1 MILADWNVFACK
13 FSENEQVAFEQFC
26 YLLFCKKHGFE
37 MGISRYFNNPGIET
51 NPIAVDGEAIGW
63 QAKYYQVALSQR
75 RRELIDTVDKIHE
88 FYPELTRLVFFCNRD
103 FGPGSTGPD
112 GVRDPV
118 AKTAIED
125 HAGRLGIKIEWFLA
139 SAFES
144 PFVLLENETIAKHFF
159 SNDPYDAFG
168 LGLRLV
174 GQGKRYLGHIDTSVV
189 IKDEELKIDRSG
201 LLEEIREG
209 FRRGNSV
216 VLLTGDSGVGKTAVA
231 KEFLSSLPGDSVA
244 VVVDCHGA
252 DAWRSEEDLFGGW
265 HGFGLSDVQRVFQST
280 DKRYLLIDSAEYL
293 AESQNRSLPI
303 ALFDFAS
310 NGSWSVLMTVRSSCG
325 REVEGRVHDA
335 FESAPTVVSV
345 GGFTEDETCGYLA
358 RLGYADKSPSI
369 VSAPP
374 FRKPIIAKV
383 LSKVRPGEITSEE
396 GLRDFILNELYF
408 KGFGE
413 AESALRKE
421 TVFWMASCRLS
432 LDKTNF
438 VPDLRV
444 LERFKNDGIIANFD
458 MQSVRFAHDY
468 YEELAIDALLN
479 HLFSTT
485 DSARHFLAEL
495 KPDFSTKKILADWLI
510 EGVSVNREV
519 LNRLV
524 EEVLGNEDAYQKWG
538 DCINR
543 AILQSNQTAELL
555 SQFSF
560 ELKAND
566 WAFATDL
573 GRSLRLSCMDIDY
586 DGMERMSNSGFE
598 GKVPLLEKPS
608 GNGWKDYIA
617 FLYSYREE
625 IPLKTSSAFVKVL
638 DVWGKNNH
646 SGETTRQAGLV
657 ALTLINKI
665 GHESDHY
672 QYYGVEETCVSVI
685 LETASELSQELAGY
699 CAQERNWDDCKERNR
714 PLFQGMVN
722 DSLSTWY
729 VAHSIPSDYSK
740 FLFNAWT
747 IRGNHKPEFYEMP
760 FDCEG
765 EFALRDCGRLYY
777 PASAMQTPVYALFR
791 ADWKAALW
799 LVCRIA
805 DLVADSLMSSDFADE
820 CFEASMR
827 LGEKDRHYI
836 FSGRLWAAHLLGCGS
851 DLYSSIMMAFER
863 WLLEVSDAATT
874 AQLEYVCFTALK
886 ASRSCSIVSVVVS
899 AVLNAPAKCPDVL
912 CALLSC
918 RAVVMLDKSRGIH
931 GKFSPKSSFFP
942 KDFLHEMDRDF
953 VSAYRISDKTLA
965 EAALQ
970 AQVKNEYLVM
980 IKEARTADQ
989 IHMIIDEMMGSIDED
1004 DYATKLA
1011 YQQMDS
1017 RRLKATGT
1025 SDDPKHPGVILE
1037 IDPDEDLVEKLEQH
1051 KAMLEDENSSQ
1062 SLAFYTW
1069 ASNGWEK
1076 GVQFNDGFDSIKV
1089 ALAYAKRLI
1098 DGDGA
1103 ALFLRDACGYTVA
1116 IALRDYLDELSESE
1130 LEWCYGYASECL
1142 GAANAHLPH
1151 QGSSVEALVK
1161 ACVLSA
1167 AQGVGEFSTLIARL
1181 IVGPERALHS
1191 SLIEAIAV
1199 YYSGNVRA
1207 IEAFLAGYLVA
1218 GKFWDKRREDACQ
1231 LPVPERCLSDDK
1243 PMDLLLDNYPQL
1255 LERIVAMELGSTD
1268 LDDYSAYDPKY
1279 LATGFTLV
1287 AACSDD
1293 GCDPFAIEDYIKATS
1308 SGLMT
1313 HRNVSWYFNSQV
1325 GFMRQ
1330 VALWFIAARPS
1341 CNRRILV
1348 EIAPLLLQ
1356 QYVGRRFL
1364 SELLNG
1370 RLRGRLDDLLFF
1382 TYWNETYEACF
1393 SGNSSDDYRNNPEDL
1408 LESLLFADPS
1418 WSHINIKSILDY
1430 DRWDGFFSQVA
1441 RRQKGGATLA
1451 SLAYLLHEVV
1461 PERLENGIH
1470 WCAAA
1475 IPSGGF
1481 RASSVSDSNTQHY
1494 LEEMCAR
1501 AAEELGQKMAQRGML
1516 KGDLR
1521 ILLDFLIDQYD
1532 SSRAYRLR
1540 DLIEGAV
1547 PDSFIG

>member
-13 FSENEQVAFEQFC
+13 FSGNEQAAFEQFC
-26 YLLFCKKHGFE
+26 YLLFCKKYGCE

-88 FYPELTRLVFFCNRD
+88 CYPELTRLVFFCNRD
-103 FGPGSTGPD
+103 FGQGSTGPD

-118 AKTAIED
+118 AKKAIED
-125 HAGRLGIKIEWFLA
+125 HAARLGIKIEWFLA

-144 PFVLLENETIAKHFF
+144 PFVLLKNEEIARHFF
-159 SNDPYDAFG
+159 SNDSHDVFD

-174 GQGKRYLGHIDTSVV
+174 DQSKRYLGHIDISVV
-189 IKDEELKIDRSG
+189 IKGEELKIDRSV
-201 LLEEIREG
+201 LLEQIREG
-209 FRRGNSV
+209 FRRKSV
-216 VLLTGDSGVGKTAVA
+216 VLLAGDSGVGKTAVA
-231 KEFLSSLPGDSVA
+231 KEFLSALPDDSVV

-265 HGFGLSDVQRVFQST
+265 RGFGLSDVQHAFEST

-293 AESQNRSLPI
+293 AESQNRSLPVS
-303 ALFDFAS
+303 LLDFAR
-310 NGSWSVLMTVRSSCG
+310 NGSWTVLLTVRSSCG
-325 REVEGRVHDA
+325 REVEERVHDT

-345 GGFTEDETCGYLA
+345 SGFIEDEAHDYLA
-358 RLGYADKSPSI
+358 RLGYADRSHSI

-374 FRKPIIAKV
+374 FRKPIVAKV
-383 LSKVRPGEITSEE
+383 LSKVKPGKITSEE
-396 GLRDFILNELYF
+396 GLRDFVLNELYL
-408 KGFGE
+408 KGASE

-421 TVFWMASCRLS
+421 TVFWMASRRLS
-432 LDKTNF
+432 LAKTSF
-438 VPDLRV
+438 APDMKL
-444 LERFKNDGIIANFD
+444 LERFKNDGLIATFD

-495 KPDFSTKKILADWLI
+495 KPDYSTKKILADWLI

-573 GRSLRLSCMDIDY
+573 ERTLCLSCMDIDHET
-586 DGMERMSNSGFE
+586 MERLSDNGYE
-598 GKVPLLEKPS
+598 GKVPLQEKPS
-608 GNGWKDYIA
+608 THGWKDYIA
-617 FLYSYREE
+617 FVYRYRDE
-625 IPLKTSSAFVKVL
+625 IPLKASSGLVKGL
-638 DVWGKNNH
+638 NVWGKNNH
-646 SGETTRQAGLV
+646 CGETARQAGLV
-657 ALTLINKI
+657 ALALIEKI
-665 GHESDHY
+665 GHEGDSY
-672 QYYGVEETCVSVI
+672 QYHGIEEKCVSVI
-685 LETASELSQELAGY
+685 LETASELNQELTDY
-699 CAQERNWDDCKERNR
+699 CAQEWDWDDRKECNR
-714 PLFQGMVN
+714 PLFQGMVK
-722 DSLSTWY
+722 DSLSTRY
-729 VAHSIPSDYSK
+729 VARAIPSDYSE
-740 FLFNAWT
+740 FLFNAWA
-747 IRGNHKPEFYEMP
+747 IKGNHKYEFYEMP

-765 EFALRDCGRLYY
+765 EFALSDCGRSYY

-791 ADWKAALW
+791 ADWEAALQ

-805 DLVADSLMSSDFADE
+805 DHVADSLMHSDFADE
-820 CFEASMR
+820 CFEANLR
-827 LGEKDRHYI
+827 LGEIDRSYI
-836 FSGRLWAAHLLGCGS
+836 FSGRLWSAHLFGCGS

-863 WLLEVSDAATT
+863 WLLEVSDAATP
-874 AQLEYVCFTALK
+874 AQLENVCFTALK
-886 ASRSCSIVSVVVS
+886 ASHSCSIVSVVVS

-931 GKFSPKSSFFP
+931 GEFSPKSSFFP

-965 EAALQ
+965 EVALQ

-1004 DYATKLA
+1004 DYAAKLA

-1051 KAMLEDENSSQ
+1051 KAMLKDENSSQ

-1076 GVQFNDGFDSIKV
+1076 GVQFNDGFDSIKA

-1130 LEWCYGYASECL
+1130 LEWCYWYASECL

-1151 QGSSVEALVK
+1151 QGSSVEALIK

-1191 SLIEAIAV
+1191 SLIEAIVV

-1218 GKFWDKRREDACQ
+1218 GKFWDKRREAACR
-1231 LPVPERCLSDDK
+1231 LPVPERRLSDDK
-1243 PMDLLLDNYPQL
+1243 PMDLLLEKYPRL

-1268 LDDYSAYDPKY
+1268 LDDYSAYDPNY

-1313 HRNVSWYFNSQV
+1313 HRNVSWFFNSQV
-1325 GFMRQ
+1325 GFVRQ

-1341 CNRRILV
+1341 CNRRILA

-1370 RLRGRLDDLLFF
+1370 RLRGRLDDLHFF

-1408 LESLLFADPS
+1408 LEALLFADPS
-1418 WSHINIKSILDY
+1418 WSHIDIKSILDY

-1461 PERLENGIH
+1461 PERLENGLH

-1475 IPSGGF
+1475 IPDGGS
-1481 RASSVSDSNTQHY
+1481 RASSVSNSNTQYY

-1501 AAEELGQKMAQRGML
+1501 AAEELGQKMAQRGIL

-1521 ILLDFLIDQYD
+1521 SVLDFLIDQFD

-1540 DLIEGAV
+1540 DSIEG
-1547 PDSFIG
+1547 SGT

>member
-1 MILADWNVFACK
+1 MVLADWNVFAYK
-13 FSENEQVAFEQFC
+13 FSGNEQAAFEQLC
-26 YLLFCKKHGFE
+26 YLLFCKTYGRE
-37 MGISRYFNNPGIET
+37 MGVSRYINNPGIET
-51 NPIAVDGEAIGW
+51 NPIAVDDDVIGW

-75 RRELIDTVDKIHE
+75 KSELIDTVDKIHE
-88 FYPELTRLVFFCNRD
+88 CYPELTRLVFFCNRD
-103 FGPGSTGPD
+103 FGPGGTGPD

-118 AKTAIED
+118 AKTATED
-125 HAGRLGIKIEWFLA
+125 HAARLGIKIEWFLA

-144 PFVLLENETIAKHFF
+144 PFVQLKNEEIARHFF
-159 SNDPYDAFG
+159 SSDPYDAFG

-189 IKDEELKIDRSG
+189 IKDEELKIDRSD

-310 NGSWSVLMTVRSSCG
+310 NGSWSVLMTVRSSYV

-345 GGFTEDETCGYLA
+345 SGFTENETCDYLA
-358 RLGYADKSPSI
+358 RLGYTDKSSSL

-383 LSKVRPGEITSEE
+383 LSKVGPGDITSEE
-396 GLRDFILNELYF
+396 GLRDFVLNELYL
-408 KGFGE
+408 KGVSE
-413 AESALRKE
+413 ADTALRKE
-421 TVFWMASCRLS
+421 TVFWMASRRLS
-432 LDKTNF
+432 LDKMSF
-438 VPDLRV
+438 APDMKL
-444 LERFKNDGIIANFD
+444 LERFRNDGLIDAFD

-468 YEELAIDALLN
+468 YEELAFDALLN

-485 DSARHFLAEL
+485 DSASHFLAEF
-495 KPDFSTKKILADWLI
+495 KPDFATKKILADWLI
-510 EGVSVNREV
+510 ESYGLNREV
-519 LNRLV
+519 LERLV
-524 EEVLGNEDAYQKWG
+524 EEVSSNEDAYQKWG

-543 AILQSNQTAELL
+543 AILRSNQTAELL

-560 ELKAND
+560 EFKANG
-566 WAFATDL
+566 WAFANDL

-625 IPLKTSSAFVKVL
+625 IPLKASSAFVKVL

-672 QYYGVEETCVSVI
+672 QFYGVEETCVSVI

-699 CAQERNWDDCKERNR
+699 CAQERDWDDCKERNR

-805 DLVADSLMSSDFADE
+805 DHVADSLMSSDFADE

-827 LGEKDRHYI
+827 LGEKDRNYI
-836 FSGRLWAAHLLGCGS
+836 FSGRLWTAHLFGCGS

-863 WLLEVSDAATT
+863 WLLEVSDVATP
-874 AQLEYVCFTALK
+874 AQLEYLCFTALR
-886 ASRSCSIVSVVVS
+886 ASRSCSVVSIVVS
-899 AVLNAPAKCPDVL
+899 AVLNAPEKCPDVL

-918 RAVVMLDKSRGIH
+918 RAVVMFDKERWINGQCYPVVPPFA
-931 GKFSPKSSFFP
+931 GYY
-942 KDFLHEMDRDF
+942 LHNHDREV
-953 VSAYRISDKTLA
+953 VSKYRISEKQISN
-965 EAALQ
+965 AALQ
-970 AQVKNEYLVM
+970 VQLDNNLILLDGKTSAS
-980 IKEARTADQ
+980 DH
-989 IHMIIDEMMGSIDED
+989 IHSIIDDMIGSSDEED
-1004 DYATKLA
+1004 AVTRWT

-1017 RRLKATGT
+1017 RRLRVVGN
-1025 SDDPKHPGVILE
+1025 SDDPNQPAIILE
-1037 IDPDEDLVEKLEQH
+1037 VDPDKDLEEKLKQH
-1051 KAMLEDENSSQ
+1051 RAMLKDESSSQ
-1062 SLAFYTW
+1062 
-1069 ASNGWEK
+1069 
-1076 GVQFNDGFDSIKV
+1076 
-1089 ALAYAKRLI
+1089 
-1098 DGDGA
+1098 GDA
-1103 ALFLRDACGYTVA
+1103 
-1116 IALRDYLDELSESE
+1116 
-1130 LEWCYGYASECL
+1130 
-1142 GAANAHLPH
+1142 
-1151 QGSSVEALVK
+1151 
-1161 ACVLSA
+1161 
-1167 AQGVGEFSTLIARL
+1167 
-1181 IVGPERALHS
+1181 
-1191 SLIEAIAV
+1191 
-1199 YYSGNVRA
+1199 
-1207 IEAFLAGYLVA
+1207 
-1218 GKFWDKRREDACQ
+1218 
-1231 LPVPERCLSDDK
+1231 
-1243 PMDLLLDNYPQL
+1243 
-1255 LERIVAMELGSTD
+1255 
-1268 LDDYSAYDPKY
+1268 
-1279 LATGFTLV
+1279 
-1287 AACSDD
+1287 
-1293 GCDPFAIEDYIKATS
+1293 
-1308 SGLMT
+1308 
-1313 HRNVSWYFNSQV
+1313 
-1325 GFMRQ
+1325 
-1330 VALWFIAARPS
+1330 
-1341 CNRRILV
+1341 
-1348 EIAPLLLQ
+1348 
-1356 QYVGRRFL
+1356 
-1364 SELLNG
+1364 
-1370 RLRGRLDDLLFF
+1370 
-1382 TYWNETYEACF
+1382 
-1393 SGNSSDDYRNNPEDL
+1393 
-1408 LESLLFADPS
+1408 
-1418 WSHINIKSILDY
+1418 
-1430 DRWDGFFSQVA
+1430 
-1441 RRQKGGATLA
+1441 
-1451 SLAYLLHEVV
+1451 
-1461 PERLENGIH
+1461 
-1470 WCAAA
+1470 
-1475 IPSGGF
+1475 
-1481 RASSVSDSNTQHY
+1481 
-1494 LEEMCAR
+1494 
-1501 AAEELGQKMAQRGML
+1501 
-1516 KGDLR
+1516 
-1521 ILLDFLIDQYD
+1521 
-1532 SSRAYRLR
+1532 
-1540 DLIEGAV
+1540 
-1547 PDSFIG
+1547 

>member
-13 FSENEQVAFEQFC
+13 FSGNEQAAFEQLC
-26 YLLFCKKHGFE
+26 YLLFCKTYGREK
-37 MGISRYFNNPGIET
+37 GISRYINNPGIET
-51 NPIAVDGEAIGW
+51 NPIAAGDEVIGW

-75 RRELIDTVDKIHE
+75 KGELIDAVDKIHE
-88 FYPELTRLVFFCNRD
+88 CYPELTRLVFYCNRD
-103 FGPGSTGPD
+103 FGPGRTGFD
-112 GVRDPV
+112 GIRDPV

-125 HAGRLGIKIEWFLA
+125 HAVGLGIKIEWFLA

-144 PFVLLENETIAKHFF
+144 PFVLIENETIARHFF
-159 SNDPYDAFG
+159 SNDSYDVLA

-174 GQGKRYLGHIDTSVV
+174 EQSKRYLEHIDTSVV
-189 IKDEELKIDRSG
+189 IKGEELKIDRSV
-201 LLEEIREG
+201 LLEQIREG

-231 KEFLSSLPGDSVA
+231 KEFLSALPGDSVA
-244 VVVDCHGA
+244 VVADCHGA
-252 DAWRSEEDLFGGW
+252 EAWRSEEDLFGGW
-265 HGFGLSDVQRVFQST
+265 RGTGLSDIQRAFEST

-293 AESQNRSLPI
+293 AESQNRSLPG
-303 ALFDFAS
+303 ALFDFAR
-310 NGSWSVLMTVRSSCG
+310 NGGWAVLITVRSSCG

-335 FESAPTVVSV
+335 FESAPAVVSV
-345 GGFTEDETCGYLA
+345 SGFSQDETHDYLA
-358 RLGYADKSPSI
+358 RLGYADRSPSV
-369 VSAPP
+369 VSVPP

-383 LSKVRPGEITSEE
+383 LSKVEPGEITSEE
-396 GLRDFILNELYF
+396 GLRDLVLNELYL
-408 KGFGE
+408 KGANQ
-413 AESALRKE
+413 AESVLRKE

-432 LDKTNF
+432 LAKASF
-438 VPDLRV
+438 EPDMKV
-444 LERFKNDGIIANFD
+444 LERFRNDGLIASFD

-468 YEELAIDALLN
+468 YEELASDALLN
-479 HLFSTT
+479 HLFLTT
-485 DSARHFLAEL
+485 DSASHFLAEL
-495 KPDFSTKKILADWLI
+495 KPDYATKKMLADWLI
-510 EGVSVNREV
+510 ETVGVNREV
-519 LNRLV
+519 LEPLV
-524 EEVLGNEDAYQKWG
+524 EEVSSNEDAYQKWG

-543 AILQSNQTAELL
+543 AILQSDQTAELL
-555 SQFSF
+555 PQFSY
-560 ELKAND
+560 ELKASG

-573 GRSLRLSCMDIDY
+573 GRTLCLSCMDIDY
-586 DGMERMSNSGFE
+586 ETMERLSDRGYE
-598 GKVPLLEKPS
+598 GKVPLQEKPS
-608 GNGWKDYIA
+608 THGWKDYIA
-617 FLYSYREE
+617 FVCSYRDE
-625 IPLKTSSAFVKVL
+625 IPLKASSGLVKVL
-638 DVWGKNNH
+638 NVWCKYNH
-646 SGETTRQAGLV
+646 SGETARQAGLV
-657 ALTLINKI
+657 ALALIEKI
-665 GHESDHY
+665 GHESDSY
-672 QYYGVEETCVSVI
+672 QYHGIEETCVSVI
-685 LETASELSQELAGY
+685 LETASELSQELTDY
-699 CAQERNWDDCKERNR
+699 CAQERDWDDYRERNH
-714 PLFQGMVN
+714 PLFQGMVK
-722 DSLSTWY
+722 DSLSTWF
-729 VAHSIPSDYSK
+729 VAHAIPSEYSE

-747 IRGNHKPEFYEMP
+747 IKGNHKYEFYEMP

-765 EFALRDCGRLYY
+765 EFAFRDCGRSHY

-791 ADWKAALW
+791 ADWEAALQ

-805 DLVADSLMSSDFADE
+805 DHVADSLMHSDFDDE
-820 CFEASMR
+820 CYEASMR
-827 LGEKDRHYI
+827 LGEIDRGYI
-836 FSGRLWAAHLLGCGS
+836 FSGRLWVAHLLGCGS

-863 WLLEVSDAATT
+863 WLLEVSDAATP

-899 AVLNAPAKCPDVL
+899 AVLNAPRKCPDVL

-918 RAVVMLDKSRGIH
+918 QAVVLLDKSRGVN
-931 GKFSPKSSFFP
+931 GRLCPALPSYASYY
-942 KDFLHEMDRDF
+942 LHNQDREI
-953 VSAYRISDKTLA
+953 VSKYRISEKALSGAVLAVQLDSTLLLLDGKTH
-965 EAALQ
+965 AA
-970 AQVKNEYLVM
+970 
-980 IKEARTADQ
+980 DC
-989 IHMIIDEMMGSIDED
+989 IHSTIDEVIGSLDEED
-1004 DYATKLA
+1004 ALARWA

-1017 RRLKATGT
+1017 RRLKVVGN
-1025 SDDPKHPGVILE
+1025 SDDPNQPGIILE
-1037 IDPDEDLVEKLEQH
+1037 VNPEKDLAERLEQH
-1051 KAMLEDENSSQ
+1051 RAMLKDENSSQ

-1069 ASNGWEK
+1069 ASDGWDK
-1076 GVQFNDGFDSIKV
+1076 GVQFNDDFDSIKA

-1142 GAANAHLPH
+1142 GAANAYLPH

-1218 GKFWDKRREDACQ
+1218 GKFWDKRREAACQ
-1231 LPVPERCLSDDK
+1231 LSVPERRLSDDK
-1243 PMDLLLDNYPQL
+1243 PMDLLLEKYPRL

-1268 LDDYSAYDPKY
+1268 FDDYSTYDPKY

-1293 GCDPFAIEDYIKATS
+1293 GCDPFAIEDYIKTTS

-1313 HRNVSWYFNSQV
+1313 HRNVSWFFNSQV
-1325 GFMRQ
+1325 GFVRQ

-1341 CNRRILV
+1341 CNRRILA

-1382 TYWNETYEACF
+1382 TNWNETYEACF

-1408 LESLLFADPS
+1408 LEALLFADPS
-1418 WSHINIKSILDY
+1418 WSHIDIKSILDY

-1451 SLAYLLHEVV
+1451 SLAYLLHEVI

-1470 WCAAA
+1470 WCASS
-1475 IPSGGF
+1475 IPSGGCL
-1481 RASSVSDSNTQHY
+1481 ASSVSDSNTQYY
-1494 LEEMCAR
+1494 LEEICAR

-1521 ILLDFLIDQYD
+1521 SVLDFLID
-1532 SSRAYRLR
+1532 
-1540 DLIEGAV
+1540 
-1547 PDSFIG
+1547 

>member
-1 MILADWNVFACK
+1 MVLADWNVFAYK
-13 FSENEQVAFEQFC
+13 FSGNEQAAFEQLC
-26 YLLFCKKHGFE
+26 YLLFCKTYGRE
-37 MGISRYFNNPGIET
+37 MGVSRYINNPGIET
-51 NPIAVDGEAIGW
+51 NPIAVDDDVIGW

-75 RRELIDTVDKIHE
+75 KSELIDTVDKIHE
-88 FYPELTRLVFFCNRD
+88 CYPELTRLVFFCNRD
-103 FGPGSTGPD
+103 FGPGGTGPD

-118 AKTAIED
+118 AKTATED
-125 HAGRLGIKIEWFLA
+125 HAARLGIKIEWFLA

-144 PFVLLENETIAKHFF
+144 PFVQLKNEEIARHFF
-159 SNDPYDAFG
+159 SSDPYDAFG

-189 IKDEELKIDRSG
+189 IKDEELKIDRSD

-310 NGSWSVLMTVRSSCG
+310 NGSWSVLMTVRSSYV

-345 GGFTEDETCGYLA
+345 SGFTENETCDYLA
-358 RLGYADKSPSI
+358 RLGYTDKSSSL

-383 LSKVRPGEITSEE
+383 LSKVGPGDITSEE
-396 GLRDFILNELYF
+396 GLRDFVLNELYL
-408 KGFGE
+408 KGVSE
-413 AESALRKE
+413 ADTALRKE
-421 TVFWMASCRLS
+421 TVFWMASRRLS
-432 LDKTNF
+432 FDKMSF
-438 VPDLRV
+438 APDMKL
-444 LERFKNDGIIANFD
+444 LERFRNDGLIDAFD

-468 YEELAIDALLN
+468 YEELAFDALLN

-485 DSARHFLAEL
+485 DSASHFLAEF
-495 KPDFSTKKILADWLI
+495 KPDFATKKILADWLI
-510 EGVSVNREV
+510 ESYGLNREV
-519 LNRLV
+519 LERLV
-524 EEVLGNEDAYQKWG
+524 EEVSSNEDAYQKWG

-543 AILQSNQTAELL
+543 AILRSNQTAELL

-560 ELKAND
+560 EFKANG
-566 WAFATDL
+566 WAFANDL

-625 IPLKTSSAFVKVL
+625 IPLKASSAFVKVL

-672 QYYGVEETCVSVI
+672 QFYGVEETCVSVI

-699 CAQERNWDDCKERNR
+699 CAQERDWDDCKERNR

-747 IRGNHKPEFYEMP
+747 IRGNYKPEFYEMP

-805 DLVADSLMSSDFADE
+805 DHVADSLMSSDFADE

-827 LGEKDRHYI
+827 LGEKDRNYI
-836 FSGRLWAAHLLGCGS
+836 FSGRLWTAHLFGCGS

-863 WLLEVSDAATT
+863 WLLEVSDVATP
-874 AQLEYVCFTALK
+874 AQLEYLCFTALR
-886 ASRSCSIVSVVVS
+886 ASRSCSVVSIVVS
-899 AVLNAPAKCPDVL
+899 AVLNAPEKCPDVL

-918 RAVVMLDKSRGIH
+918 RAVVMFDKERWINGQCYPVVPPFA
-931 GKFSPKSSFFP
+931 GYY
-942 KDFLHEMDRDF
+942 LHNHDREV
-953 VSAYRISDKTLA
+953 VSKYRISEKQISN
-965 EAALQ
+965 AALQ
-970 AQVKNEYLVM
+970 VQLDNNLILLDGKTSAS
-980 IKEARTADQ
+980 DH
-989 IHMIIDEMMGSIDED
+989 IHSIIDDMIGSSDEED
-1004 DYATKLA
+1004 AVTRWT

-1017 RRLKATGT
+1017 RRLRVVGN
-1025 SDDPKHPGVILE
+1025 SDDPNQPGIILE
-1037 IDPDEDLVEKLEQH
+1037 VDPDKDLEEKLKQH
-1051 KAMLEDENSSQ
+1051 RAMLKDESSSQ

-1069 ASNGWEK
+1069 AHNGWEN
-1076 GVQFNDGFDSIKV
+1076 GGQLNESFDSINA
-1089 ALAYAKRLI
+1089 ALLHAKELI
-1098 DGDGA
+1098 DSDGA
-1103 ALFLRDACGYTVA
+1103 ALFLHDACGYTVA
-1116 IALRDYLDELSESE
+1116 IALRDYLDKLSESE
-1130 LEWCYGYASECL
+1130 LEWCYGYVSECL
-1142 GAANAHLPH
+1142 GATNAHPPH
-1151 QGSSVEALVK
+1151 QDSSVEALVK
-1161 ACVLSA
+1161 SSVLSA
-1167 AQGVGEFSTLIARL
+1167 ARGVGEFPTLVARL
-1181 IVGPERALHS
+1181 VVGPERALHS
-1191 SLIEAIAV
+1191 SLMEAIGT
-1199 YYSGNVRA
+1199 YYLGNVRA
-1207 IEAFLAGYLVA
+1207 IEAFLAGYLTA
-1218 GKFWDKRREDACQ
+1218 GKFWDKRREATFQ
-1231 LPVPERCLSDDK
+1231 LPAQERRLSNDEL
-1243 PMDLLLDNYPQL
+1243 MDLLLRNHPQL
-1255 LERIVAMELGSTD
+1255 PERIIAMDLGVSNLEDYVA
-1268 LDDYSAYDPKY
+1268 YNPKH
-1279 LATGFTLV
+1279 LATGFVLV

-1293 GCDPFAIEDYIKATS
+1293 VCDPFVIENYIKVAS
-1308 SGLMT
+1308 SGLIA
-1313 HRNVSWYFNSQV
+1313 HRNASWIFDSQI
-1325 GFMRQ
+1325 GFVRQ
-1330 VALWFIAARPS
+1330 IALWFIKAKPS
-1341 CNRRILV
+1341 CYHRILV
-1348 EIAPLLLQ
+1348 EVAPLLLQ
-1356 QYVGRRFL
+1356 QYVGGHFL
-1364 SELLNG
+1364 AELLLA
-1370 RLRGRLDDLLFF
+1370 RLRGRLDDSLFF
-1382 TYWNETYEACF
+1382 AYWNETYEACF
-1393 SGNSSDDYRNNPEDL
+1393 SGNLIDGRRNDPEDL
-1408 LESLLFADPS
+1408 LEALLFADAS
-1418 WSHINIKSILDY
+1418 WSHIDFESILEY
-1430 DRWDGFFSQVA
+1430 DRWDGFFSKVS
-1441 RRQKGGATLA
+1441 RRQKGAATLT
-1451 SLAYLLHEVV
+1451 SFAYLLHEVV
-1461 PERLENGIH
+1461 PERLENGLH
-1470 WCAAA
+1470 WCAAV
-1475 IPSGGF
+1475 IRNGV
-1481 RASSVSDSNTQHY
+1481 RLSSSRHNSNTQYY
-1494 LEEMCAR
+1494 LEEICTCAVDK
-1501 AAEELGQKMAQRGML
+1501 LGPDLAHRGML
-1516 KGDLR
+1516 RGDLR
-1521 ILLDFLIDQYD
+1521 VVFDFLIDQFD
-1532 SSRAYRLR
+1532 SSCAYRLR
-1540 DLIEGAV
+1540 DLIEG
-1547 PDSFIG
+1547 SST

>member
-13 FSENEQVAFEQFC
+13 FSGNEQAAFEQLC
-26 YLLFCKKHGFE
+26 YLLFCKRYGRE
-37 MGISRYFNNPGIET
+37 TGISRYINNPGIET
-51 NPIAVDGEAIGW
+51 DPIAADGEVIGW

-75 RRELIDTVDKIHE
+75 GHELIDAVDEAHKC
-88 FYPELTRLVFFCNRD
+88 YPELTCLVFFCNRD
-103 FGPGSTGPD
+103 FGAGKMCSD
-112 GVRDPV
+112 GVQDPL
-118 AKTAIED
+118 AKTKTED

-144 PFVLLENETIAKHFF
+144 PFVLLENETIARHFF

-189 IKDEELKIDRSG
+189 IKDEELKIDRSD
-201 LLEEIREG
+201 LLEEIREE

-265 HGFGLSDVQRVFQST
+265 HRFGLSDVQRVFQST

-293 AESQNRSLPI
+293 AESQNRSLPV

-335 FESAPTVVSV
+335 FESAPAVVSV

-358 RLGYADKSPSI
+358 RLGYADMSPSI

-383 LSKVRPGEITSEE
+383 LSKVRPGEIASEE
-396 GLRDFILNELYF
+396 GLRDFVLNELYF
-408 KGFGE
+408 KGFSE

-432 LDKTNF
+432 LDKTSF
-438 VPDLRV
+438 VPDLKV
-444 LERFKNDGIIANFD
+444 LERFRNDGIIANFD

-479 HLFSTT
+479 HLLSTT
-485 DSARHFLAEL
+485 DSAGHFLAEL
-495 KPDFSTKKILADWLI
+495 NPDYATKKILADWLV
-510 EGVSVNREV
+510 ESVGVNSEV
-519 LNRLV
+519 LEYLI
-524 EEVLGNEDAYQKWG
+524 EEVLRNEDAYRKWG

-555 SQFSF
+555 PQLSF

-566 WAFATDL
+566 WAFAIDL
-573 GRSLRLSCMDIDY
+573 GRTLCLSCMDIDY
-586 DGMERMSNSGFE
+586 EAMERISDSGYK
-598 GKVPLLEKPS
+598 GKVPLQEKPS
-608 GNGWKDYIA
+608 THGWKDYIA
-617 FLYSYREE
+617 FLYNYREE
-625 IPLKTSSAFVKVL
+625 IPLKASSGFVKVL

-646 SGETTRQAGLV
+646 SGEAARRAGLV
-657 ALTLINKI
+657 ALALIEKI
-665 GHESDHY
+665 GHESDSY
-672 QYYGVEETCVSVI
+672 QYHSIEETCVSVI
-685 LETASELSQELAGY
+685 LETASELSQELTDY
-699 CAQERNWDDCKERNR
+699 CAQERDWDDCKEHNH
-714 PLFQGMVN
+714 PMFQGMIK
-722 DSLSTWY
+722 DSLSTRY
-729 VAHSIPSDYSK
+729 IARAIPNEYSE

-747 IRGNHKPEFYEMP
+747 IKANHKDEFYEAT
-760 FDCEG
+760 FDCER
-765 EFALRDCGRLYY
+765 EFALRDCGRFHY
-777 PASAMQTPVYALFR
+777 PTSAMQTPVYALFR
-791 ADWKAALW
+791 ADWKAGLR

-805 DLVADSLMSSDFADE
+805 DHVADSLMHSDFADE
-820 CFEASMR
+820 CFEASVR
-827 LGEKDRHYI
+827 LGEIDRSYI
-836 FSGRLWAAHLLGCGS
+836 FSSRLWAAHLYGCGS

-863 WLLEVSDAATT
+863 WLLEVSDVATP
-874 AQLEYVCFTALK
+874 AQLEYLCFAALK
-886 ASRSCSIVSVVVS
+886 ASHSCSVVSIVVS
-899 AVLNAPAKCPDVL
+899 AVLNAPDKCPDVL

-918 RAVVMLDKSRGIH
+918 RAVVMLDKLRGIH

-980 IKEARTADQ
+980 IKETRTADQ

-1004 DYATKLA
+1004 DDVAKLA

-1025 SDDPKHPGVILE
+1025 SDDPNHPGVILE

-1076 GVQFNDGFDSIKV
+1076 GAQFNDDFDSINA
-1089 ALAYAKRLI
+1089 ALTYAKRLI
-1098 DGDGA
+1098 GGGDA
-1103 ALFLRDACGYTVA
+1103 ALFLRDACGYTIA
-1116 IALRDYLDELSESE
+1116 IALRDYLDKLSESE
-1130 LEWCYGYASECL
+1130 LDWCYGYTSECL
-1142 GAANAHLPH
+1142 RAADARPPY
-1151 QGSSVEALVK
+1151 QGSSLEALVK
-1161 ACVLSA
+1161 TCVLSA
-1167 AQGVGEFSTLIARL
+1167 ARGVGEFPNLVARL
-1181 IVGPERALHS
+1181 IVGPKRALHS
-1191 SLIEAIAV
+1191 SLMEAIGD
-1199 YYSGNVRA
+1199 YYSENIRA
-1207 IEAFLAGYLVA
+1207 IEAFLAGYLIA
-1218 GKFWDKRREDACQ
+1218 GKFWDKRKEATFQ
-1231 LPVPERCLSDDK
+1231 LPVPERRLSDDRL
-1243 PMDLLLDNYPQL
+1243 MELLLEKYPRL
-1255 LERIVAMELGSTD
+1255 LERIVAMDLRFTD
-1268 LDDYSAYDPKY
+1268 LDDYSAYGPKY
-1279 LATGFTLV
+1279 LAVGFTLV

-1293 GCDPFAIEDYIKATS
+1293 GCDPFAVEGYIKAAS
-1308 SGLMT
+1308 SGLMA
-1313 HRNVSWYFNSQV
+1313 HRNTSWIYNSQV
-1325 GFMRQ
+1325 GFVRQ
-1330 VALWFIAARPS
+1330 VALWLIETKPS
-1341 CNRRILV
+1341 CHRRILA

-1356 QYVGRRFL
+1356 QYVGGHFL
-1364 SELLNG
+1364 SELLNA
-1370 RLRGRLDDLLFF
+1370 RLRGRLDDPLFF
-1382 TYWNETYEACF
+1382 TYWKETYEACF
-1393 SGNSSDDYRNNPEDL
+1393 SVNLIDDHRSDPEDL
-1408 LESLLFADPS
+1408 LEALLFADLS
-1418 WSHINIKSILDY
+1418 WSHIDIKSILEY
-1430 DRWDGFFSQVA
+1430 DRWDGFFSQVS
-1441 RRQKGGATLA
+1441 RRQKGTTTLA
-1451 SLAYLLHEVV
+1451 SFAYLLHEVV
-1461 PERLENGIH
+1461 PERLENGLH
-1470 WCAAA
+1470 WCAAS
-1475 IPSGGF
+1475 IPSGGSH
-1481 RASSVSDSNTQHY
+1481 ASSVSNSNTQYY
-1494 LEEMCAR
+1494 LEAICAR

-1521 ILLDFLIDQYD
+1521 SVLDFLIDQFD

-1540 DLIEGAV
+1540 DSIEG
-1547 PDSFIG
+1547 SGT

>member
-1 MILADWNVFACK
+1 MVLADWNVFAYK
-13 FSENEQVAFEQFC
+13 FSGNEQAAFEQLC
-26 YLLFCKKHGFE
+26 YLLFCKTYGRE
-37 MGISRYFNNPGIET
+37 MGVSRYINNPGIET
-51 NPIAVDGEAIGW
+51 NPIAVDDDVIGW

-75 RRELIDTVDKIHE
+75 KSELIDTVDKIHE
-88 FYPELTRLVFFCNRD
+88 CYPELTRLVFFCNRD
-103 FGPGSTGPD
+103 FGPGGTGPD

-118 AKTAIED
+118 AKTATED
-125 HAGRLGIKIEWFLA
+125 HAARLGIKIEWFLA

-144 PFVLLENETIAKHFF
+144 PFVQLKNEEIARHFF
-159 SNDPYDAFG
+159 SSDPYDAFG

-189 IKDEELKIDRSG
+189 IKDEELKIDRSD

-310 NGSWSVLMTVRSSCG
+310 NGSWSVLMTVRSSYV

-345 GGFTEDETCGYLA
+345 SGFTENETCDYLA
-358 RLGYADKSPSI
+358 RLGYTDKSSSL

-383 LSKVRPGEITSEE
+383 LSKVGPGDITSEE
-396 GLRDFILNELYF
+396 GLRDFVLNELYL
-408 KGFGE
+408 KGVSE
-413 AESALRKE
+413 ADTALRKE
-421 TVFWMASCRLS
+421 TVFWMASRRLS
-432 LDKTNF
+432 FDKMSF
-438 VPDLRV
+438 APDMKL
-444 LERFKNDGIIANFD
+444 LERFRNDGLIDAFD

-468 YEELAIDALLN
+468 YEELAFDALLN

-485 DSARHFLAEL
+485 DSASHFLAEF
-495 KPDFSTKKILADWLI
+495 KPDFATKKILADWLI
-510 EGVSVNREV
+510 ESYGLNREV
-519 LNRLV
+519 LERLV
-524 EEVLGNEDAYQKWG
+524 EEVSSNEDAYQKWG

-543 AILQSNQTAELL
+543 AILRSNQTAELL

-560 ELKAND
+560 EFKANG
-566 WAFATDL
+566 WAFANDL

-625 IPLKTSSAFVKVL
+625 IPLKASSAFVKVL

-672 QYYGVEETCVSVI
+672 QFYGVEETCVSVI

-699 CAQERNWDDCKERNR
+699 CAQERDWDDCKERNR

-747 IRGNHKPEFYEMP
+747 IKGNYKPEFYEMP

-805 DLVADSLMSSDFADE
+805 DHVADSLMSSDFADE

-827 LGEKDRHYI
+827 LGEKDRNYI
-836 FSGRLWAAHLLGCGS
+836 FSGRLWTAHLFGCGS

-863 WLLEVSDAATT
+863 WLLEVSDVATP
-874 AQLEYVCFTALK
+874 AQLEYLCFTALR
-886 ASRSCSIVSVVVS
+886 ASRSCSVVSIVVS
-899 AVLNAPAKCPDVL
+899 AVLNAPEKCPDVL

-918 RAVVMLDKSRGIH
+918 RAVVMFDKERWINGQCYPVVPPFA
-931 GKFSPKSSFFP
+931 GYY
-942 KDFLHEMDRDF
+942 LHNHDREV
-953 VSAYRISDKTLA
+953 VSKYRISEKQISN
-965 EAALQ
+965 AALQ
-970 AQVKNEYLVM
+970 VQLDNNLILLDGKTSAS
-980 IKEARTADQ
+980 DH
-989 IHMIIDEMMGSIDED
+989 IHSIIDDMIGSSDEED
-1004 DYATKLA
+1004 AVTRWT

-1017 RRLKATGT
+1017 RRLRVVGN
-1025 SDDPKHPGVILE
+1025 SDDPNQPGIILE
-1037 IDPDEDLVEKLEQH
+1037 VDPDKDLEEKLKQH
-1051 KAMLEDENSSQ
+1051 RAMLKDESSSQ

-1069 ASNGWEK
+1069 AHNGWEN
-1076 GVQFNDGFDSIKV
+1076 GGQLNESFDSINA
-1089 ALAYAKRLI
+1089 ALLHAKELI
-1098 DGDGA
+1098 DSDGA
-1103 ALFLRDACGYTVA
+1103 ALFLHDACRYTVA
-1116 IALRDYLDELSESE
+1116 IALRDYLDKLSESE
-1130 LEWCYGYASECL
+1130 LEWCYGYVSECL
-1142 GAANAHLPH
+1142 GATNAHPPH
-1151 QGSSVEALVK
+1151 QDSSVEALVK
-1161 ACVLSA
+1161 SSVLSA
-1167 AQGVGEFSTLIARL
+1167 ARGVGEFPTLVARL
-1181 IVGPERALHS
+1181 VVGPERALHS
-1191 SLIEAIAV
+1191 SLMEAIGT
-1199 YYSGNVRA
+1199 YYLGNVRA
-1207 IEAFLAGYLVA
+1207 IEAFLAGYLTA
-1218 GKFWDKRREDACQ
+1218 GKFWDKRRE
-1231 LPVPERCLSDDK
+1231 
-1243 PMDLLLDNYPQL
+1243 
-1255 LERIVAMELGSTD
+1255 
-1268 LDDYSAYDPKY
+1268 
-1279 LATGFTLV
+1279 ATF
-1287 AACSDD
+1287 
-1293 GCDPFAIEDYIKATS
+1293 P
-1308 SGLMT
+1308 
-1313 HRNVSWYFNSQV
+1313 
-1325 GFMRQ
+1325 
-1330 VALWFIAARPS
+1330 
-1341 CNRRILV
+1341 
-1348 EIAPLLLQ
+1348 
-1356 QYVGRRFL
+1356 
-1364 SELLNG
+1364 
-1370 RLRGRLDDLLFF
+1370 
-1382 TYWNETYEACF
+1382 
-1393 SGNSSDDYRNNPEDL
+1393 
-1408 LESLLFADPS
+1408 
-1418 WSHINIKSILDY
+1418 
-1430 DRWDGFFSQVA
+1430 
-1441 RRQKGGATLA
+1441 A
-1451 SLAYLLHEVV
+1451 S
-1461 PERLENGIH
+1461 
-1470 WCAAA
+1470 
-1475 IPSGGF
+1475 
-1481 RASSVSDSNTQHY
+1481 
-1494 LEEMCAR
+1494 
-1501 AAEELGQKMAQRGML
+1501 
-1516 KGDLR
+1516 
-1521 ILLDFLIDQYD
+1521 
-1532 SSRAYRLR
+1532 
-1540 DLIEGAV
+1540 
-1547 PDSFIG
+1547 